1 MKKLEVDMTSGAIF
15 KKIVAFA
22 VPLIF
27 TNLLQI
33 LFNMCDVLVLGIF
46 VNDRA
51 VAAVGGT
58 SALINLI
65 VGLFVGL
72 SVGANVM
79 VSAYLGKKDEE
90 RVRRTVGTSLLVAVI
105 VGTGLIFVGVFG
117 AKTFL
122 EWMSCDE
129 NVIDMSATYLKIYF
143 IGMPVMMV
151 YNFCAAILR
160 AAGETVKPLV
170 YLTIGGVVN
179 VILNVFFVLVLKK
192 NVEGVAIAT
201 VVSQCISAACCIVLL
216 LKSKGA
222 LQLRFKYFRIYR
234 EQLWE
239 MIKIG
244 VPSGLQ
250 GCLFSISNVVVQ
262 SSVNSFGE
270 YVMAGNSYSQQIESV
285 VYQAMNG
292 VSLSALSFVGQ
303 NYGAGKYD
311 RIKKIVLEC
320 VLLVT
325 AVGVVLG
332 GLAVL
337 LAKPIVGLI
346 TDDAY
351 VVDVA
356 AKRLLIVCAPYFL
369 CGIMEVYSFTLR
381 GFGKSTS
388 SMLINLFGTCVFRLV
403 WIKIMLGIIDEVYI
417 IYWAYPI
424 SWFLAAAG
432 MIIYY
437 EIVIRKLIKKN
448 NAEAVVTEKNEP

>member
-1 MKKLEVDMTSGAIF
+1 MTSGAIF

-179 VILNVFFVLVLKK
+179 VILNVFFVLVLNK

-201 VVSQCISAACCIVLL
+201 VVSQCISAACCILLL

-351 VVDVA
+351 VVDIA

>member
-1 MKKLEVDMTSGAIF
+1 MTSGAIF

-351 VVDVA
+351 VVDIA

-437 EIVIRKLIKKN
+437 EIVIRKLVKKN

>member
-201 VVSQCISAACCIVLL
+201 VVSQCISAACCILLL

-356 AKRLLIVCAPYFL
+356 EKRLLIVCAPYFL

>member
-1 MKKLEVDMTSGAIF
+1 MTSGAIF

-179 VILNVFFVLVLKK
+179 VILNVFFVLVLNK

-262 SSVNSFGE
+262 SSVNNFGE

>member
-1 MKKLEVDMTSGAIF
+1 MTSGAIF

-179 VILNVFFVLVLKK
+179 VILNVFFVLVLNK

-356 AKRLLIVCAPYFL
+356 EKRLLIVCAPYFL

>member
-1 MKKLEVDMTSGAIF
+1 MTSGAIF

-90 RVRRTVGTSLLVAVI
+90 RVKRTVGTSLLVAVI

-179 VILNVFFVLVLKK
+179 VILNVFFVLVLNK

-201 VVSQCISAACCIVLL
+201 VVSQCISAACCIALL

-222 LQLRFKYFRIYR
+222 LQLRFKYLRIYR

-448 NAEAVVTEKNEP
+448 DIEDLVTEEDEP

>member
-90 RVRRTVGTSLLVAVI
+90 RVRRTVGTSLLVAII

-122 EWMSCDE
+122 AWMNCDE

-222 LQLRFKYFRIYR
+222 LQLRFKYLRIYR

-270 YVMAGNSYSQQIESV
+270 YVMAGNSYSQQIESI

-403 WIKIMLGIIDEVYI
+403 WIKIMLGIIDEVFM

>member
-1 MKKLEVDMTSGAIF
+1 MTSGAIF

-356 AKRLLIVCAPYFL
+356 EKRLLIVCAPYFL

>member
-1 MKKLEVDMTSGAIF
+1 MRKLEVDMTSGAIF

-46 VNDRA
+46 VSDDA

-58 SALINLI
+58 SSLINLI

-90 RVRRTVGTSLLVAVI
+90 RVKKTVGTSVLVSLI
-105 VGTGLIFVGVFG
+105 LGTGLIFVGVFG

-122 EWMSCDE
+122 TWMNCDE
-129 NVIDMSATYLKIYF
+129 QVIDMSVKYLKIYF
-143 IGMPVMMV
+143 IGMPVMML

-192 NVEGVAIAT
+192 DVEGVAIAT
-201 VVSQCISAACCIVLL
+201 VVSQAISAACCIGLL
-216 LKSKGA
+216 LKSKGV
-222 LQLRFKYFRIYR
+222 LQLKFKYLKIYG

-262 SSVNSFGE
+262 SSVNSFGKV
-270 YVMAGNSYSQQIESV
+270 VMAGNSYSQQIEAV
-285 VYQAMNG
+285 VYQSMNG
-292 VSLSALSFVGQ
+292 VSLASLSFVGQ
-303 NYGAGKYD
+303 NYGAGKYE
-311 RIKKIVLEC
+311 RIKKIVREC

-337 LAKPIVGLI
+337 LAKPILGLI
-346 TDDAY
+346 TSEAL

-356 AKRLLIVCAPYFL
+356 AKRLTIIASTYAL
-369 CGIMEVYSFTLR
+369 CGIMEVYSFALR

-388 SMLINLFGTCVFRLV
+388 SMLINLFCTCVFRLV
-403 WIKIMLGIIDEVYI
+403 WIKIMLGIIDEVYM

-424 SWFLAAAG
+424 SWLLATLG
-432 MIIYY
+432 MMVYY
-437 EIVIRKLIKKN
+437 HIVLRKLIRRKA
-448 NAEAVVTEKNEP
+448 AEEVVTEECEP

>member
-179 VILNVFFVLVLKK
+179 VILNVFFVLVLNK

-351 VVDVA
+351 VVDIA

-403 WIKIMLGIIDEVYI
+403 WIKIMLGIIDEVFM

-437 EIVIRKLIKKN
+437 EIVIRKLVKKN

>member
-1 MKKLEVDMTSGAIF
+1 MTSGAIF

-179 VILNVFFVLVLKK
+179 VILNVFFVLVLNK

-437 EIVIRKLIKKN
+437 EIVIRKLVKKN

>member
-351 VVDVA
+351 VVDIA

-437 EIVIRKLIKKN
+437 EIVIRKLVKKN

>member
-179 VILNVFFVLVLKK
+179 VILNVFFVLVLNK

-351 VVDVA
+351 VVDIA

-437 EIVIRKLIKKN
+437 EIVIRKLVKKN

>member
-179 VILNVFFVLVLKK
+179 VILNVFFVLVLNK

-201 VVSQCISAACCIVLL
+201 VVSQCISAACCILLL

-351 VVDVA
+351 VVDIA

>member
-369 CGIMEVYSFTLR
+369 CGVMEVYSFTLR

>member
-1 MKKLEVDMTSGAIF
+1 
-15 KKIVAFA
+15 
-22 VPLIF
+22 
-27 TNLLQI
+27 
-33 LFNMCDVLVLGIF
+33 
-46 VNDRA
+46 
-51 VAAVGGT
+51 
-58 SALINLI
+58 
-65 VGLFVGL
+65 
-72 SVGANVM
+72 
-79 VSAYLGKKDEE
+79 
-90 RVRRTVGTSLLVAVI
+90 
-105 VGTGLIFVGVFG
+105 
-117 AKTFL
+117 
-122 EWMSCDE
+122 
-129 NVIDMSATYLKIYF
+129 
-143 IGMPVMMV
+143 
-151 YNFCAAILR
+151 
-160 AAGETVKPLV
+160 
-170 YLTIGGVVN
+170 
-179 VILNVFFVLVLKK
+179 
-192 NVEGVAIAT
+192 
-201 VVSQCISAACCIVLL
+201 
-216 LKSKGA
+216 
-222 LQLRFKYFRIYR
+222 
-234 EQLWE
+234 

-351 VVDVA
+351 VVDIA

-437 EIVIRKLIKKN
+437 EIVIRKLVKKN

>member
-33 LFNMCDVLVLGIF
+33 LFNMCDILVLGIF
-46 VNDRA
+46 VNDDA
-51 VAAVGGT
+51 VAAVGAT
-58 SALINLI
+58 NSLINLI
-65 VGLFVGL
+65 IGLFVGL

-79 VSAYLGKKDEE
+79 VSAYLGRKDEE
-90 RVRRTVGTSLLVAVI
+90 RVRRAVGTSLLVAVI

-117 AKTFL
+117 ARTFL

-129 NVIDMSATYLKIYF
+129 EVIDISATYLKIYF
-143 IGMPVMMV
+143 VGMPVMMV

-179 VILNVFFVLVLKK
+179 VVLNVFFVLVVKK
-192 NVEGVAIAT
+192 DVEGVAIAT

-216 LKSKGA
+216 LKSKGV
-222 LQLRFKYFRIYR
+222 LQLRFKYLRVYG

-262 SSVNSFGE
+262 SSVNSFGKA
-270 YVMAGNSYSQQIESV
+270 VMAGNSYSQQIESV
-285 VYQAMNG
+285 VYQAING

-303 NYGAGKYD
+303 NYGAERFD

-332 GLAVL
+332 GIAGL

-346 TDDAY
+346 TGDAY

-356 AKRLLIVCAPYFL
+356 AERLLIVCTPYFL
-369 CGIMEVYSFTLR
+369 FGIMDVYSSALR

-388 SMLINLFGTCVFRLV
+388 SMLINLFCTCVFRLV
-403 WIKIMLGIIDEVYI
+403 WIKVMLGIMDEVYI

-432 MIIYY
+432 MMIYY
-437 EIVIRKLIKKN
+437 EIVIRKLIRKKDGQSSR
-448 NAEAVVTEKNEP
+448 

>member
-1 MKKLEVDMTSGAIF
+1 MTSGAIF

-179 VILNVFFVLVLKK
+179 VILNVFFVLVLNK

-351 VVDVA
+351 VVDIA

-437 EIVIRKLIKKN
+437 EIVIRKLVKKN

>member
-1 MKKLEVDMTSGAIF
+1 MRKLEVDLTSGAIF

-33 LFNMCDVLVLGIF
+33 LFNMCDVLVLGVF
-46 VNDRA
+46 VSDSA

-58 SALINLI
+58 SSLINLI

-90 RVRRTVGTSLLVAVI
+90 RVKRTVGTSVLISLI
-105 VGTGLIFVGVFG
+105 IGTGLIFVGVFG

-122 EWMSCDE
+122 TWMHCDE
-129 NVIDMSATYLKIYF
+129 NVIDMSVTYLKIYF
-143 IGMPVMMV
+143 IGMPVMML

-160 AAGETVKPLV
+160 AAGETVKPLI

-179 VILNVFFVLVLKK
+179 IILNVFFVIVLKK
-192 NVEGVAIAT
+192 DVEGVAIAT
-201 VVSQCISAACCIVLL
+201 VVSQTISAFCCIALL
-216 LKSKGA
+216 LKSKGI
-222 LQLRFKYFRIYR
+222 LQFRFKYLKIYG

-262 SSVNSFGE
+262 SSVNTFGE
-270 YVMAGNSYSQQIESV
+270 VVMAGNSYSQQVESI
-285 VYQAMNG
+285 VYQSMNG
-292 VSLSALSFVGQ
+292 VSLAALSFVGQ
-303 NYGAGKYD
+303 NYGAGKFD
-311 RIKKIVLEC
+311 RIKKTVLEC
-320 VLLVT
+320 ALLVT
-325 AVGVVLG
+325 GVGVVLG
-332 GLAVL
+332 GIAVL
-337 LAKPIVGLI
+337 LAKPIFGFI
-346 TDDAY
+346 TKDAL
-351 VVDVA
+351 VVEVA
-356 AKRLLIVCAPYFL
+356 SKRLTIIASTYAL
-369 CGIMEVYSFTLR
+369 CGIMEVYSFALR

-388 SMLINLFGTCVFRLV
+388 SMLINLFCTCVFRLV
-403 WIKIMLGIIDEVYI
+403 WIKIMLGIIDEVYM

-424 SWFLAAAG
+424 SWLLAAAG

-437 EIVIRKLIKKN
+437 EIVLRKLIKRKK
-448 NAEAVVTEKNEP
+448 AEEVVTEANEP

>member
-1 MKKLEVDMTSGAIF
+1 MTSGAIF

-179 VILNVFFVLVLKK
+179 VILNVFFVLVLNK

>member
-179 VILNVFFVLVLKK
+179 VILNVFFVLVLNK

>member
-1 MKKLEVDMTSGAIF
+1 MKKLEIDMTSGAIF

-33 LFNMCDVLVLGIF
+33 LFNMCDVLILGIF
-46 VNDRA
+46 VNDDA
-51 VAAVGGT
+51 VAAVGATG
-58 SALINLI
+58 SLINLI

-79 VSAYLGKKDEE
+79 VAAYLGKKDEE
-90 RVRRTVGTSLLVAVI
+90 GVRKTVGTSLLVALI
-105 VGTGLIFVGVFG
+105 MGTVLIFVGVFG

-122 EWMSCDE
+122 EWMKCDE
-129 NVIDMSATYLKIYF
+129 NVIDMSATYLRIYF
-143 IGMPVMMV
+143 IGMPIMML

-170 YLTIGGVVN
+170 YLTAGGIVN
-179 VILNVFFVLVLKK
+179 VVLNVFFVLALQKD
-192 NVEGVAIAT
+192 VEGVAIAT

-222 LQLRFKYFRIYR
+222 LQLRLKYFRIYR

-262 SSVNSFGE
+262 SSVNSFGKA
-270 YVMAGNSYSQQIESV
+270 VMAGSSYSQQIEAI

-303 NYGAGKYD
+303 NYGAGKYE
-311 RIKKIVLEC
+311 RIRKIVLEC

-325 AVGVVLG
+325 VVGVALG

-337 LAKPIVGLI
+337 LARPIVGLI
-346 TDDAY
+346 TNDAY

-356 AKRLLIVCAPYFL
+356 AERLLIVCAPYFL

-388 SMLINLFGTCVFRLV
+388 SMLINLFCTCVFRLL
-403 WIKIMLGIIDEVYI
+403 WLKIMLGIINEFNI
-417 IYWAYPI
+417 IFWAYPI
-424 SWFLAAAG
+424 SWFLAAAC
-432 MIIYY
+432 MMIYY
-437 EIVIRKLIKKN
+437 EIVIKRLIKNKS
-448 NAEAVVTEKNEP
+448 ADAIVTEANEP